1 MWEYGFPF
9 EVMCLTVLLLGCSI
23 AFGGGIEEGLCSGLK
38 YFCNI
43 RKYFRVVVVIV
54 VVIIAVE
61 VMVVE
66 GNLIKCVLL
75 IVVVGLVW

>member
-1 MWEYGFPF
+1 M
-9 EVMCLTVLLLGCSI
+9 VRV
-23 AFGGGIEEGLCSGLK
+23 
-38 YFCNI
+38 
-43 RKYFRVVVVIV
+43 RVRVVVVV
-54 VVIIAVE
+54 VVE

>member
-1 MWEYGFPF
+1 MVRVRE
-9 EVMCLTVLLLGCSI
+9 
-23 AFGGGIEEGLCSGLK
+23 
-38 YFCNI
+38 
-43 RKYFRVVVVIV
+43 VVVVVV

-61 VMVVE
+61 LMVVE